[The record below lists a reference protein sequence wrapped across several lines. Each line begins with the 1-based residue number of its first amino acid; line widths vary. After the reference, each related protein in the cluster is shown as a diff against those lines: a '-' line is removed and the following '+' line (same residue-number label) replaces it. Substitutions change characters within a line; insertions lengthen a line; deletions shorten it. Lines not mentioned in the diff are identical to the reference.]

1 MSPSTPNPSAVA
13 TRPLDASPASA
24 SARHQV
30 LVLGASG
37 RLGRAVVEAFAQAGW
52 AVVAQVRRDR
62 GGWPAGVR
70 AVAAELADTPALA
83 RAAEGTTAVVYAVN
97 PVYTDWDTELLP
109 RAREGLAVAAALG
122 ALFMLPGNVYG
133 FGEAMPPRL
142 TPDTP
147 QRPTTAKGRQRVAL
161 EAEMAAWPGLRSVV
175 LRAGDFFGAGT
186 GSWLDLVI
194 ARDLLPGG
202 RGRRLTYP
210 GPLDR
215 VHAWAYLPDLAR
227 AFVAVA
233 QHDADRPAS
242 RVAHR
247 VFTFAGHAV
256 TGAEWLD
263 ALQSAASRCGVSPA
277 GGWRHGSMPWG
288 FIRLAG
294 WVWPMGRELSRMAYL
309 WRVPHALDGSALEAA
324 VGRQPSTPLVDALTA
339 SLQALGVPARGPA
352 PDVRPARS

>member
-1 MSPSTPNPSAVA
+1 MNPPTLAPHA
-13 TRPLDASPASA
+13 LDPASA
-24 SARHQV
+24 PATLRSQV
-30 LVLGASG
+30 LVLGANG
-37 RLGRAVVEAFAQAGW
+37 RLGRAVVEAFVHAGW
-52 AVVAQVRRDR
+52 SVLAQVRQDR
-62 GGWPAGVR
+62 GGWPSGVR
-70 AVAAELADTPALA
+70 AVVAELADTPALA
-83 RAAEGTTAVVYAVN
+83 RAAQGSTAVVYAVN
-97 PVYTDWDTELLP
+97 PVYTAWDTELLP
-109 RAREGLAVAAALG
+109 RAREGLTVAAALG

-133 FGEAMPPRL
+133 FGEGMPSQL

-147 QRPTTAKGRQRVAL
+147 QRPTTVKGRQRVAL

-210 GPLDR
+210 GPQDR

-233 QHDADRPAS
+233 QHDTERPDL
-242 RVAHR
+242 REAHR
-247 VFTFAGHAV
+247 VFTFAGHAA

-263 ALQSAASRCGVSPA
+263 ALETAAARCGVTPE
-277 GGWRHGSMPWG
+277 GGWRHASMPWG
-288 FIRLAG
+288 LIRLAG

-324 VGRQPSTPLVDALTA
+324 VGPLPSTPLVDALTA
-339 SLQALGVPARGPA
+339 SLQALGVQARGPQ
-352 PDVRPARS
+352 PEVHPART